1 MALKTLPDTV
11 FNEEHLIANSCSLHQ
26 AECLLRSTGTGL
38 QLDLC
43 ENPGSAAIDQV
54 YDLGLS
60 LTSPFSLFIKWQHFY
75 LPRSGM
81 MQGSKVIKAQG
92 GIQ

>member
-1 MALKTLPDTV
+1 M
-11 FNEEHLIANSCSLHQ
+11 
-26 AECLLRSTGTGL
+26 

-43 ENPGSAAIDQV
+43 ENPGSAVYQV

-75 LPRSGM
+75 LPLSGM

-92 GIQ
+92 GTR